1 MDVFLIADV
10 NGGKLE
16 HVHAGEV
23 VEIEV
28 GDVLVVGQQL
38 FVSLQVEH
46 LGAEER
52 VCSNSIDLIGQY
64 RVDADVGTVLEVNAK
79 KVVGAG
85 FFGKFPADIE

>member
-1 MDVFLIADV
+1 MTLVNEDVLVVDAEIIKRYYGEMDVFLIADV

-52 VCSNSIDLIGQY
+52 VCSNGIDLATC
-64 RVDADVGTVLEVNAK
+64 RCR
-79 KVVGAG
+79 
-85 FFGKFPADIE
+85 PC